1 MFVEP
6 VDSEA
11 SSLNSSVKQVVSDA
25 PQEAEVV
32 SEVEEVE
39 QPAVDSVSAD
49 AESPHAISRSYIE
62 VAAVEE
68 KVPVPAAV
76 PESSIEVVVESVV
89 SEKEEESATPV
100 VDVVDSPT
108 DGNSVVV
115 DSEAEAVEAPVAE
128 TDASIPEPPAEPV
141 QPPFEEHM
149 AKATEAKNTAT
160 DAFKKGD
167 FDTAKLNY
175 MTALEVLQVDFLAHL
190 GTHYFITEL
199 D

>member
-11 SSLNSSVKQVVSDA
+11 SSLNSSVKQVDSDA
-25 PQEAEVV
+25 PQEEVV
-32 SEVEEVE
+32 KSEEEVAE
-39 QPAVDSVSAD
+39 QAPAVDV
-49 AESPHAISRSYIE
+49 ESPHAISRSYIE

-68 KVPVPAAV
+68 KEDIPAV
-76 PESSIEVVVESVV
+76 VTESAIAESLIG
-89 SEKEEESATPV
+89 EKEEESVTPG

-108 DGNSVVV
+108 DGNNVVIE
-115 DSEAEAVEAPVAE
+115 SEVEAVEVPVAE
-128 TDASIPEPPAEPV
+128 TDASVPEPPAEPA

-175 MTALEVLQVDFLAHL
+175 MTALEVLQVGFDAVEIYYLAL
-190 GTHYFITEL
+190 I
-199 D
+199 